1 MHWEKK
7 CQFSLIRK
15 SNKKIKKNKKKKKKR
30 VHMNLK
36 GTAFSISKTFEPE
49 KHVLSLHVI
58 FLKTTKIY
66 H

>member
-1 MHWEKK
+1 
-7 CQFSLIRK
+7 
-15 SNKKIKKNKKKKKKR
+15 
-30 VHMNLK
+30 MNLK
-36 GTAFSISKTFEPE
+36 VTAFSISKTFEPE